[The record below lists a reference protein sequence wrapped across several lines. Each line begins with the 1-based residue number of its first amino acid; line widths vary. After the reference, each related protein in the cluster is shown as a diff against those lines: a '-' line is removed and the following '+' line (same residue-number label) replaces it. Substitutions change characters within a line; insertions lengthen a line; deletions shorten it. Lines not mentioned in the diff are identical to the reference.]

1 MLKTTHKMQTKVLW
15 ANNSDI
21 SAKFVSIFHGNSNVA
36 NLANWGRSNCQNWP
50 CLSVAMSQCI
60 FWEYI
65 EINNSGI
72 LRRDINLALWCRI
85 LFCCHIT
92 VGVVHRN
99 SWFSEVW
106 TLLTETIVI
115 SPTKVGFFPLCT
127 QWTVNNVTLK
137 DPWKDMRGIYSFCGG
152 ISPGKTSQISIYRFW
167 GVFSCDIIDGP
178 YYNKI
183 ILHCS
188 N

>member
-1 MLKTTHKMQTKVLW
+1 MQTKVLW

-92 VGVVHRN
+92 VGVQPSQNV
-99 SWFSEVW
+99 
-106 TLLTETIVI
+106 IVR
-115 SPTKVGFFPLCT
+115 
-127 QWTVNNVTLK
+127 
-137 DPWKDMRGIYSFCGG
+137 PWVLSSFC
-152 ISPGKTSQISIYRFW
+152 
-167 GVFSCDIIDGP
+167 
-178 YYNKI
+178 
-183 ILHCS
+183 ILHYFS
-188 N
+188 YKIGLFFAFFRVQRHFKVFLSTYIGILDLVGQG